1 MFAFLTRLRAKP
13 GKRAALIALNLTMQE
28 ATAAE
33 EGVPVYIFHTA
44 EKNPDDFYYYDLY
57 ETEEAYNTHCS
68 TEAFRTMLSSLG
80 ELAEVTE
87 MTKLI
92 PFGPIKSKPTETAM

>member
-13 GKRAALIALNLTMQE
+13 GKRAALIALNLTMQD

-44 EKNPDDFYYYDLY
+44 EQDPDDFYYYDLY
-57 ETEEAYNTHCS
+57 ETEEAYNAHCS

-92 PFGPIKSKPTETAM
+92 PFGPIKSKPTKSAM